1 MDFIDTNSENLYSM
15 DMVTTKMRDF
25 AKIITSRSDFIDGND
40 IKKIAEAFN
49 VFADWVKIAN
59 ELAISQAVDNAID
72 DFVAK
77 LKDKLEVEK

>member
-25 AKIITSRSDFIDGND
+25 AKVIDSRSDAINESD

-59 ELAISQAVDNAID
+59 ELAILQAVDNAID